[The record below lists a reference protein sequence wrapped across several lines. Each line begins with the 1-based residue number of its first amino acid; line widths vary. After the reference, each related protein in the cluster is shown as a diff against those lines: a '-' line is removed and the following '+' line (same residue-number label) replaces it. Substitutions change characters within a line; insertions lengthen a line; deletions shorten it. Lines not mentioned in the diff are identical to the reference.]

1 MGFDAH
7 TDWRI
12 GIGAIDDD
20 HACLFERLRAA
31 EDAHARGDI
40 SVAAGHLVAFLDRF
54 REHFERE
61 TASLERLPEATLLR
75 RRGEFASSLSVVA
88 AHPLDPGDAEQVGRA
103 VGLMRTWLVD
113 HVVRQDLPMAAHFPR
128 APGDGAPHGRFRLSY
143 DLLGLRWRL
152 GLLGVIVVAVVLGL
166 AAVAFGELAGTMHS
180 VRLLRDMNRLNG
192 EIAAVV
198 HELQTEHA
206 LSAMIASNPRLDR
219 TRLLEQM
226 LRSDVGLA
234 RYRAAEER
242 LLAHLP
248 SGATRDALEGARA
261 SLALIPKVRS
271 DVADGAFDAVETT
284 EYYGTAI
291 ADLMAVVPE
300 VVRTE
305 LSSDWGKDTIA
316 YVFLLEAKERAGRE
330 RALGAGILAGSVPDM
345 LAGRPENIR
354 TLANDQ
360 DAIGHAFETLVSPSV
375 ADAYRSAVAVSPALA
390 QMRRSIESRDALGL
404 RVRDWF
410 DVTSERIDRLRAFE
424 RRILVEMNRN
434 VDAQEALTMRHAW
447 WIGGGMVVAI
457 VLAVSV
463 LSLLGLSIVPP
474 LRRLADNVRRLAE
487 GERLLTL
494 PDASGRDEIGDLARS
509 LAHLR
514 DRLIQGDLLE
524 ARRGNE
530 NAERLRNV
538 MDTLPGVVFRVAV
551 PDGGCARVVAVGAK
565 LERLTGL
572 TVAEVV
578 DRPLR
583 DLVRRILAREDRTAL
598 FYLLRRAG
606 IGSLDFELRLD
617 RGGDERAVWLRV
629 LAAPTRSADGWIWD
643 GVALDVTRVKQAEEE
658 HRRLADELGR
668 LRRAQL
674 ANRLGS
680 SFGGE
685 FAALWPRIRAHAD
698 EAIAGLSAG
707 SPVVDH
713 LAAVIGLTEK
723 MRQLCERLAVPAD
736 GRRAPARSVDVAG
749 LIETRVGEFTATL
762 PPETVVE
769 LALGDRDARVIGDP
783 DEIGRLVANL
793 VAHLDAAPDEAGGRV
808 RIVTRLGD
816 ALDGGGG
823 HYVISVTD
831 ERGRPSRRV
840 REPDAASGLVEP
852 QGARVEALALTLVR
866 TIADGLGG
874 RVQVGRTASGHELL
888 EIHLPLHP
896 VRADNVVNLEE
907 VARWRTHVR

>member
-1 MGFDAH
+1 MGFDVH

-12 GIGAIDDD
+12 GVASIDAD

-31 EDAHARGDI
+31 ETARAEGDI
-40 SVAAGHLVAFLDRF
+40 SVAAGLLVTFLDRF

-61 TASLERLPEATLLR
+61 TALLERLPEADLLR

-103 VGLMRTWLVD
+103 IGLMRTWLVD
-113 HVVRQDLPMAAHFPR
+113 HVVRQDLPVAEHFPH
-128 APGDGAPHGRFRLSY
+128 APGDRPAHRRFPFSY

-219 TRLLEQM
+219 TRLREQM
-226 LRSDVGLA
+226 LRSDVMLA

-248 SGATRDALEGARA
+248 TGATRDALEGARA
-261 SLALIPKVRS
+261 SLALVPKVRS

-284 EYYGTAI
+284 EYYATAI

-360 DAIGHAFETLVSPSV
+360 DAIGHAFETLVPPNV
-375 ADAYRSAVAVSPALA
+375 ADAYRAAVTVSPALA

-410 DVTSERIDRLRAFE
+410 DVTSERIEKLRAFE
-424 RRILVEMNRN
+424 RRILVEMNHN
-434 VDAQEALTMRHAW
+434 VDAQEAQALRHAW

-474 LRRLADNVRRLAE
+474 LRRLAGNVRRLAE
-487 GERLLTL
+487 GERLLAL
-494 PDASGRDEIGDLARS
+494 PDAAGRDEIGDLARS
-509 LAHLR
+509 LVHLR

-538 MDTLPGVVFRVAV
+538 MDTLPGVVFRIAVA
-551 PDGGCARVVAVGAK
+551 DGAGARVVAVGAK

-583 DLVRRILAREDRTAL
+583 DLIRRILSREDRTAFL
-598 FYLLRRAG
+598 HLLRRAG

-617 RGGDERAVWLRV
+617 RPGEDRAVWLRV

-643 GVALDVTRVKQAEEE
+643 GVALDVTQVKQAEEE
-658 HRRLADELGR
+658 HHRLADELGR
-668 LRRAQL
+668 LRRTQL

-698 EAIAGLSAG
+698 EAIAGLSAD
-707 SPVVDH
+707 SPAVDH

-723 MRQLCERLAVPAD
+723 MRQLCERLSFPAD
-736 GRRAPARSVDVAG
+736 GRRGAARSIDVAA
-749 LIETRVGEFTATL
+749 LLETRLAGLAETL
-762 PPETVVE
+762 PPETVLD
-769 LALGDRDARVIGDP
+769 LALCDRDARVIGDP
-783 DEIGRLVANL
+783 AEIDRLVANL
-793 VAHLDAAPDEAGGRV
+793 LAHLDAAPDETGGRI
-808 RIVTRLGD
+808 RIVTRLG
-816 ALDGGGG
+816 AERDGGAG
-823 HYVISVTD
+823 HYLISVTD
-831 ERGRPSRRV
+831 ERGPPRRHG
-840 REPDAASGLVEP
+840 RDRDTAPGLVEP
-852 QGARVEALALTLVR
+852 HGARVEALALTLVR

-874 RVQVGRTASGHELL
+874 WAQVGRAPSGHELL
-888 EIHLPLHP
+888 EIYLPLHP